1 MPSRITRILIANR
14 GEIASR
20 VVRTARVLGISTVA
34 VHSDPD
40 AGAPYVREADL
51 SVRLPGASSAQTYL
65 DGQLIIDAARAS
77 GADAIHPGYGFL
89 SENADF
95 ARLVQKSGITW
106 IGPTPESIEAMAL
119 KVEAKRIAAAAG
131 VPLVAGAEL
140 PQGQSDEDAMAAC
153 AAVGYPLLVK
163 ASAGGGG
170 KGMHVVT
177 SPADLME
184 ALQSARRE
192 AKSSFGDDTIFVERY
207 LAGARHVEVQ
217 VFGDVLGN
225 VVHLFER
232 ECSIQRRHQKVIEEA
247 PSPGVTPEVRARL
260 HAAAVSL
267 ASDIAYVGAGTVEF
281 MVFGSGADQEFS
293 FLEMN
298 TRLQVEHPVTEEIT
312 GADLVM
318 WQIAVASGLPLPLTQ
333 DQIIL
338 RGHAIEARL
347 YAEDPAH
354 DYLPATG
361 EVHRFAS
368 ETRRGLRLDAGVADG
383 SVITPHYDPMLAKVI
398 SHAPTRDL
406 AAAILSDG
414 LARMTLH
421 SPVTNR
427 DSLVAILRSAPF
439 LGGDTTTSF
448 LDDHADLLAPV
459 LPDVDEQRHAVAVAY
474 VIAHLDSPGD
484 PIPHAWRNVPAAPQ
498 FVTLRR
504 RGSTEFVSV
513 LVDAARGGDRI
524 RLARTDEVPYGGVF
538 STSTVD
544 LPNARVRVESADA
557 TVTAIVEVDA
567 VAAYCVVTR
576 YGDEVFVDDG
586 LHSTAWTVAPR
597 FADHSLDATGHGPS
611 TTVPGTI
618 TAVLVAAGDS
628 VTAGQTLVMLEAMK
642 MEHRII
648 ADDDGIVARVLVEAG
663 QSVDAH
669 TVVVEFT
676 EGDVS

>member
-1 MPSRITRILIANR
+1 MPTRITRILIANR

-20 VVRTARVLGISTVA
+20 VIRTARVLGISTVA

-40 AGAPYVREADL
+40 ASAPYVREADL
-51 SVRLPGASSAQTYL
+51 SVRLPGAASSQTYL
-65 DGQLIIDAARAS
+65 DGPLIIEAARAS

-95 ARLVQKSGITW
+95 ARLVQKSGLIW

-140 PQGQSDEDAMAAC
+140 PLGQSDVEVLATC

-177 SPADLME
+177 TPADLLE

-217 VFGDVLGN
+217 VFGDVHGN

-247 PSPGVTPEVRARL
+247 PSPGVTQEVRVRL

-267 ASDIAYVGAGTVEF
+267 ASDIGYVGAGTVEF
-281 MVFGSGADQEFS
+281 MVFGSGADQDFS

-333 DQIIL
+333 DQVVL

-347 YAEDPAH
+347 YAEDPTN
-354 DYLPATG
+354 DYLPAMG
-361 EVHRFAS
+361 AVHQFAS

-398 SHAPTRDL
+398 SHAPTREL

-421 SPVTNR
+421 LPVTNR
-427 DSLVAILRSAPF
+427 DSLVAILRSDPF
-439 LGGDTTTSF
+439 LEGNTTTSF
-448 LDDHADLLAPV
+448 LDDNADLLSPV
-459 LPDVDEQRHAVAVAY
+459 LPVLDEQRHAIAVAY
-474 VIAHLDSPGD
+474 VIADLDSPGD
-484 PIPHAWRNVPAAPQ
+484 PVPLAWRNVPASPQ

-513 LVDAARGGDRI
+513 LVDAARDGDRVRI
-524 RLARTDEVPYGGVF
+524 ARTDDVPYGGVF
-538 STSTVD
+538 SASTVD
-544 LPNARVRVESADA
+544 VPTARVRVVRDLA

-567 VAAYCVVTR
+567 VAA
-576 YGDEVFVDDG
+576 
-586 LHSTAWTVAPR
+586 
-597 FADHSLDATGHGPS
+597 
-611 TTVPGTI
+611 
-618 TAVLVAAGDS
+618 
-628 VTAGQTLVMLEAMK
+628 
-642 MEHRII
+642 
-648 ADDDGIVARVLVEAG
+648 
-663 QSVDAH
+663 
-669 TVVVEFT
+669 
-676 EGDVS
+676 